1 MKKMIAA
8 GLALIVAVALVIY
21 LAFPELILEW
31 GLNRE
36 RKAAGL
42 HEKNI
47 RVDDHEIVYLEGGP
61 GEKETILMVHGFAA
75 NKDNWTRFAK
85 YITPNYHVI
94 ALDLPGFGNST
105 YLEDAAYGM
114 TDQARRLDRFVNALG
129 LKKFHIIGNSMGG
142 HISARYAIN
151 FPLKVLSL
159 GLFNAAGVQSPEPSD
174 MFKIISQNGKNPLI
188 MESTDDF
195 DRLLEFVFVKT
206 PYIPG
211 FVKKLLIKEAQKH
224 RTGNQR
230 IFQGIR
236 AEGAGLEPDLP
247 KIDVPTL
254 VLWGDR
260 DRILH
265 VSSVQVLAKGLPK
278 CSTVI
283 MKDCGH
289 IPMVERPD
297 ESAGHYKK
305 FLIENRP

>member
-1 MKKMIAA
+1 MKKKIAA
-8 GLALIVAVALVIY
+8 GLALIVVLAVVVYLV
-21 LAFPELILEW
+21 FPELLLEW

-36 RKAAGL
+36 RRAAGL
-42 HEKNI
+42 IEKSI
-47 RVDDHEIVYLEGGP
+47 RVDDHEIAYLEGGP
-61 GEKETILMVHGFAA
+61 GDKDTILMVHGFAA

-85 YITPNYHVI
+85 YIPSNYHLI
-94 ALDLPGFGNST
+94 APDLPGFGNST
-105 YLEDAAYGM
+105 YLEDADYGM

-151 FPLKVLSL
+151 FPGKVLSL
-159 GLFNAAGVQSPEPSD
+159 GLFNSSGVQSPEPSD
-174 MFKIISQNGKNPLI
+174 VFKIISHGGKNPLI

-195 DRLLEFVFVKT
+195 DRLAEFVFVKP

-211 FVKKLLIKEAQKH
+211 FVKKLLIKEGRKH
-224 RTGNQR
+224 SAGNQR
-230 IFQGIR
+230 IFKDIR
-236 AEGAGLEPDLP
+236 AEAASLEPDLP
-247 KIDVPTL
+247 KINVPTL

-265 VSSVQVLAKGLPK
+265 VSSVQVLAKGLPNCK
-278 CSTVI
+278 TVI

-297 ESAGHYKK
+297 ETAGHYHD
-305 FLIENRP
+305 FLEENRF